1 MNGCWFAEHSRNRI
15 FTYRNT
21 VLYRIR
27 RMQEEF
33 AIPLDEPVKHADLLL
48 SVSLLLFEAKG
59 PDFFLPQLPPDNS

>member
-1 MNGCWFAEHSRNRI
+1 M
-15 FTYRNT
+15 
-21 VLYRIR
+21 LYRIR

-59 PDFFLPQLPPDNS
+59 PDFLLPKTSSENS

>member
-1 MNGCWFAEHSRNRI
+1 M
-15 FTYRNT
+15 
-21 VLYRIR
+21 LYRIR

-59 PDFFLPQLPPDNS
+59 PDFFLPQLPPDTAGIKFATSCRRISAMNRRCD

>member
-1 MNGCWFAEHSRNRI
+1 MLC
-15 FTYRNT
+15 
-21 VLYRIR
+21 RIR